1 MVISQYIAS
10 ETTMIFYTFAQWS
23 HLMVFLN
30 CSSSYLAWFM
40 QKFNI
45 VIYLIWSNSS
55 IPVDI
60 TWSMVW
66 KSLLYFQ
73 CIFIVWQSC
82 FLKCSFLIHYNWNY
96 DHTMCC
102 IVKPLEVP
110 DYSGEQRWRS
120 GENSP
125 TNMAPVRFPDSA
137 YYVGWVGWF
146 STLLWVVFP
155 RYSGFPLSSKTNL

>member
-1 MVISQYIAS
+1 MVIFQYIAS

-66 KSLLYFQ
+66 KSLLYFH
-73 CIFIVWQSC
+73 CLTKLFPKMFISHPLQLELWS
-82 FLKCSFLIHYNWNY
+82 YNVLYSEAIRSPW
-96 DHTMCC
+96 
-102 IVKPLEVP
+102 LFWRAEVAQWW
-110 DYSGEQRWRS
+110 EH
-120 GENSP
+120 SP
-125 TNMAPVRFPDSA
+125 PTSMAPVRFPVSA
-137 YYVGWVGWF
+137 YYVGWVGCF
-146 STLLWVVFP
+146 STLLWVVFS